1 MKLKFTFTWC
11 NSSDQ
16 QQTVVFFLMRAG
28 RFNYFSLTRKA
39 FPFLD
44 DKGNNAGTS
53 LQILCEP
60 TFHTLQSSA
69 LRHPAF

>member
-16 QQTVVFFLMRAG
+16 EQTVVLFLMRAG
-28 RFNYFSLTRKA
+28 RFNYFSLTRKTFA
-39 FPFLD
+39 LLD

-60 TFHTLQSSA
+60 SFHVLRSSA
-69 LRHPAF
+69 LSHPAF